1 LSQLDLHRKVP
12 CSRQSDAFGQA
23 AAIVQ
28 SHLELRQQTLGRLN
42 VICVDSCLYSQA
54 RCQGCGLMAVVK
66 VLLSRRTHFELIKQ
80 LDTLLIRHR
89 TVRSVK
95 KWCCSTALQKHQIRL
110 LQDRCQGTSS
120 RDVQLAHARARG
132 CQAIASQVCA
142 PA

>member
-12 CSRQSDAFGQA
+12 CSRQTDAFGQA

-110 LQDRCQGTSS
+110 LQDRCQGTRS

-132 CQAIASQVCA
+132 CQAIASRVCA